1 MAPCFYEMRLKDL
14 KMTMLRKTP
23 PAPMPLKQSKDP
35 MAQIHHRQSTQASE
49 LAKMLSEK
57 QIANS
62 KLKFKY

>member
-1 MAPCFYEMRLKDL
+1 
-14 KMTMLRKTP
+14 MTMLRKTP